1 MRLALIG
8 TGMMGER
15 IGRRLL
21 DAGHELA
28 VHNRT
33 VERTKALAASGAQ
46 VATTPRDAASRA
58 DVVLTMLADPAAVRA
73 VAYGEDGLLAGL
85 RGGSL
90 WIDLS
95 TVAPADSREFAAAL
109 AHPGWMNPLP

>member
-33 VERTKALAASGAQ
+33 VERTQRRSPPRGRRSQ
-46 VATTPRDAASRA
+46 PRRETPFQGRR
-58 DVVLTMLADPAAVRA
+58 
-73 VAYGEDGLLAGL
+73 
-85 RGGSL
+85 
-90 WIDLS
+90 
-95 TVAPADSREFAAAL
+95 
-109 AHPGWMNPLP
+109 